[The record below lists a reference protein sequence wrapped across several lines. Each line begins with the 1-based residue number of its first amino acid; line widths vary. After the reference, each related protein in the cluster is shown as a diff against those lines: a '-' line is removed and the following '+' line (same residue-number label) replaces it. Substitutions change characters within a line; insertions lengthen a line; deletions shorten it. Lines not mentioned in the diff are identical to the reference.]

1 MQRHGEISG
10 PELHRQIRR
19 QQITLGANSKLK
31 IYGKRNGCSGKKMNK
46 TNRVFFRSRAEAA
59 RQGFRPCGHCLNSEY
74 KKWKN
79 GLI

>member
-19 QQITLGANSKLK
+19 QQITLGGNSKLK
-31 IYGKRNGCSGKKMNK
+31 IYGKLNCRAGKKMKK
-46 TNRVFFRSRAEAA
+46 TNRVFFRSRAEAT